1 MTPSLT
7 PFFALIRKDIILF
20 LSDRRALVM
29 TLALPIVIA
38 AFFGSLFGS
47 GARTSAIE
55 VALVQQDGSE
65 IGNRIAAGLKADPN
79 LRITPMTRDAA
90 EKAVRKG
97 DQKVAIVLPAG
108 FGEAAGAALFG
119 NGAKPAIPLLYDP
132 SQPAVLG
139 MVKGMLTQQVMSVV
153 SAEMFGGKMGQEM
166 TERSLRQLDE
176 KAQTDPDSRAL
187 RDMLASVRKFQALPQ
202 KDAGASGAAGR
213 GLSMPFTT
221 RDQQLSSGA
230 AEQGYNAYAH
240 AFAGMGVQFILFMG
254 IDMGIGILLAQRT
267 GVWNRLLAAP
277 VGLTQLLLSRAASGA
292 IIAFTLLCIVF
303 AVAVLVFGV
312 HIASVPGFLGLA
324 LCFGVLTAS
333 LGLLIA
339 AFGKTPEA
347 ARRIAMFAV
356 LIMVMLGGAWM
367 PSFLFPEWLQKLTM
381 AVPTRWAVD
390 GLDAVTWRGMDAM
403 AVAPAMGVEL
413 AFALGFALLA
423 VWKFKRA

>member
-1 MTPSLT
+1 MTA
-7 PFFALIRKDIILF
+7 FFALIRKDLILF
-20 LSDRRALVM
+20 LSDRRALVIS
-29 TLALPIVIA
+29 LALPIVIA
-38 AFFGSLFGS
+38 AFFGSLFGGS
-47 GARTSAIE
+47 ARGSAID
-55 VALVQQDGSE
+55 VALVQQDTSE

-79 LRITPMTRDAA
+79 LRVTLMSMDAA

-108 FGEAAGAALFG
+108 FGEAAGAALAG

-132 SQPAVLG
+132 SQPVVLG

-153 SAEMFGGKMGQEM
+153 SAK
-166 TERSLRQLDE
+166 
-176 KAQTDPDSRAL
+176 
-187 RDMLASVRKFQALPQ
+187 
-202 KDAGASGAAGR
+202 

-221 RDQQLSSGA
+221 FDRQLSSGV

-254 IDMGIGILLAQRT
+254 IDMGIGILLAQRS

-277 VGLTQLLLSRAASGA
+277 VGLTQVLLARAASGA
-292 IIAFTLLCIVF
+292 IIAFALLCAVF
-303 AVAVLVFGV
+303 AVAVGVFGV
-312 HIASVPGFLGLA
+312 RIASLPGFIGMA

-333 LGLLIA
+333 LGLVIA

-367 PSFLFPEWLQKLTM
+367 PSFLFPEWMQKLTM
-381 AVPTRWAVD
+381 VVPTRWAVD
-390 GLDAVTWRGMDAM
+390 GLDAVTWRGMDAL
-403 AVAPAMGVEL
+403 AVMPAMGVQ
-413 AFALGFALLA
+413 LGFAGVFGLLA
-423 VWKFKRA
+423 VWKFRRA